1 MIQRLQS
8 IFLLLASG
16 SCFGLF
22 GTDAADSK
30 VILASSDLFADGRFN
45 VFDSPVFIGAF
56 ALAGL
61 IFLVDIFLFKNRNL
75 QVKLASVALF
85 IAGLGVGFGIYEYF
99 SDIAA
104 DTTDAIV
111 PDFGLAF
118 PVLIVVFG
126 VLARNYINKDEK
138 LVRSADRLR

>member
-30 VILASSDLFADGRFN
+30 VVLAGSDLFSDARFN
-45 VFDSPVFIGAF
+45 VFDNPVLIGVF
-56 ALAGL
+56 ALAGI
-61 IFLVDIFLFKNRNL
+61 IFLADIFLFRNRPL
-75 QVKLASVALF
+75 QARLTLAALF
-85 IAGLGVGFGIYEYF
+85 LAGLGVGFGVYEYF
-99 SDIAA
+99 TDIAA
-104 DTTDAIV
+104 DTTDTV
-111 PDFGLAF
+111 TPDFGLVF
-118 PVLIVVFG
+118 PVLIFVFG
-126 VLARNYINKDEK
+126 VLARNYIIKDEK